1 MLRDEQGP
9 VASLRFCW
17 LLAQVF
23 PYLAGGQCYFYS
35 IVVYSYVF
43 FFFFDLLVLTSFPLN
58 SLFLCLW
65 LQMFLH

>member
-1 MLRDEQGP
+1 MLRDEQRP

-43 FFFFDLLVLTSFPLN
+43 FFFLI
-58 SLFLCLW
+58 C
-65 LQMFLH
+65 